1 MQTSTRERK
10 ERERK
15 REIEGL
21 PFNQLPEICYL
32 EGEWIFFG
40 WVNEYKKPIKD
51 LHQARISEFSRE
63 TKTLDAGIWRRF
75 K

>member
-10 ERERK
+10 ERESK

-21 PFNQLPEICYL
+21 PLINHLRFATLMENGY
-32 EGEWIFFG
+32 FG

-51 LHQARISEFSRE
+51 LHQAKISEFSQER
-63 TKTLDAGIWRRF
+63 KTLDAGIWRRF